1 MKTDVKDRKILAIMG
16 ILGGLCFAIG
26 DILINLVPHYNSNE
40 IYYDWAQMNMWRIS
54 LSIYLGCL
62 GGVLLLMGFYCLYK
76 TIADNLSKIEK
87 GWLIFIGSGIAMTP
101 VGHFVIACI
110 CPMTYKAALNL
121 GLSDELSRALAGTWA
136 DNLAPLRIVVMIIVI
151 LLQSITII
159 FLILRNKLKCPKW
172 MIVFNPMMF
181 IIIGIPVMILLS
193 GTGVEGVTESFESLG
208 EGAVYLIVLSHLKRN
223 K

>member
-16 ILGGLCFAIG
+16 I
-26 DILINLVPHYNSNE
+26 
-40 IYYDWAQMNMWRIS
+40 
-54 LSIYLGCL
+54 LGCL

-87 GWLIFIGSGIAMTP
+87 GWLLFIGSGIAMTP

-121 GLSDELSRALAGTWA
+121 GLSDELSRTLAGT
-136 DNLAPLRIVVMIIVI
+136 
-151 LLQSITII
+151 
-159 FLILRNKLKCPKW
+159 
-172 MIVFNPMMF
+172 
-181 IIIGIPVMILLS
+181 GI
-193 GTGVEGVTESFESLG
+193 EGVTESFESLG
-208 EGAVYLIVLSHLKRN
+208 EGAVYLTVLSHLKRN